1 MPTNHTVA
9 FHDDGVVE
17 HTRSTALDKVFGTS
31 GDMQRVTDIFRG
43 SDGHYYIKWMLGPF
57 AGSVQDM
64 GHAAGFGVI
73 VFAEDTHLSDLGPRI
88 LGRPIPFNTYET
100 AVAHEVEML
109 AAMRKDGVRFDGN

>member
-43 SDGHYYIKWMLGPF
+43 SDGQYYIKWMLGPF

-64 GHAAGFGVI
+64 EHAAGLGVI
-73 VFAEDTHLSDLGPRI
+73 VFAEDTHFFDLIEYP
-88 LGRPIPFNTYET
+88 LPFNTYEA